1 MESEEI
7 IRQLEKNHEGLKIH
21 RIIFISKD
29 SQNKITMKLEIY
41 QTVNVRGLIKMEWTL
56 MPITFQ
62 R

>member
-1 MESEEI
+1 MESGEI

-29 SQNKITMKLEIY
+29 SQNKITMKLEID
-41 QTVNVRGLIKMEWTL
+41 QTVDVRGLIKREWTL
-56 MPITFQ
+56 IPMAFQ